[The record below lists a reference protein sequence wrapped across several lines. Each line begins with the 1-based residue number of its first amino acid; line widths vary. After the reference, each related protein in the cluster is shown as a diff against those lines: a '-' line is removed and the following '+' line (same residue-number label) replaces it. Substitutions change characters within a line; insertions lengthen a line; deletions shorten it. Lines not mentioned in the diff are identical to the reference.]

1 MAYAYLFTLRYFT
14 LLLLT
19 LLTYLP
25 YGNSYNAKITQN
37 HAKIQNGFFNDQK
50 YTLV

>member
-1 MAYAYLFTLRYFT
+1 MAYAYFT
-14 LLLLT
+14 LLYFT
-19 LLTYLP
+19 YLLTYLP

-37 HAKIQNGFFNDQK
+37 HGKIQNRFFNDQK

>member
-1 MAYAYLFTLRYFT
+1 MAYAYLLTLF
-14 LLLLT
+14 T

-37 HAKIQNGFFNDQK
+37 YAKIQNGFFNDQK

>member
-1 MAYAYLFTLRYFT
+1 MAYAYLLTY
-14 LLLLT
+14 LLT
-19 LLTYLP
+19 YLPYLP

>member
-1 MAYAYLFTLRYFT
+1 MAYAYFTYLLYLLYF
-14 LLLLT
+14 T